1 MPASKPRSTRKKPQL
16 AAEPAKKAEPVRQPS
31 AEWAD
36 TDGLSG
42 HGADSALAHMKERES
57 RRVDKSDKDKR

>member
-1 MPASKPRSTRKKPQL
+1 MPSSKPRSTRKKTQPSAEPVKL
-16 AAEPAKKAEPVRQPS
+16 AEPAGQPD

-36 TDGLSG
+36 TNGLSG
-42 HGADSALAHMKERES
+42 HGADSALAHMKEREN